1 MINCIL
7 YTFQEMQKSK
17 NHLNMYT
24 KTIVI
29 DLNIYLLFR
38 NLRSILFNYN
48 LISYKLLTTKVRD
61 MTLELSIYLS
71 YIKHIILERS

>member
-17 NHLNMYT
+17 NHLKMYT

-29 DLNIYLLFR
+29 DLNIYFLFR
-38 NLRSILFNYN
+38 NLRSILFYCN
-48 LISYKLLTTKVRD
+48 LISYELLTTKTED
-61 MTLELSIYLS
+61 TTLELSIYVS
-71 YIKHIILERS
+71 YIKHIILE